1 MIVKIQLKCSSSNDS
16 AMKMIPEE
24 KNTLE
29 NNPKS
34 KLTNADPSSDHSSC
48 DAKKVKV
55 VKLQL
60 IMILMIQALIL
71 TLRIKMPILALKI
84 LVPLTIPML

>member
-1 MIVKIQLKCSSSNDS
+1 
-16 AMKMIPEE
+16 MKMIPEE
-24 KNTLE
+24 KNTFE

-34 KLTNADPSSDHSSC
+34 KLTNADSSSDHSSF

-55 VKLQL
+55 VKLQP

-71 TLRIKMPILALKI
+71 TLRIEMPILALKI